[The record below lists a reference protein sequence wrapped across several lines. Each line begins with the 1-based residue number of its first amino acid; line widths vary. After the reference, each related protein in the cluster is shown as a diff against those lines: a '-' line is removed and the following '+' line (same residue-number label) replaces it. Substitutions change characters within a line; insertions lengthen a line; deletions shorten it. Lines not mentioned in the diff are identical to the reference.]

1 MAINFPT
8 SPVNGDIHTAQGI
21 QWQWDATGGT
31 WKCQGVTGVYTLGI
45 ASASSLGGIKIG
57 GSGGLGGYNG
67 TDFGTF
73 GGSGTGS
80 ISGYTPKFNGSGLF
94 G

>member
-31 WKCQGVTGVYTLGI
+31 WKCQGVTGVYSLGI
-45 ASASSLGGIKIG
+45 ASATSLGGIKIG
-57 GSGGLGGYNG
+57 
-67 TDFGTF
+67 
-73 GGSGTGS
+73 
-80 ISGYTPKFNGSGLF
+80 
-94 G
+94 